1 MTWPEGTG
9 EMAEMIRTFD
19 WTATSLGPVESWP
32 RNLRQTIELI
42 LAHPLPMAL
51 FWGPEHIHLYND
63 DYARLL
69 QYKHPASLGQP
80 LHAIWPEVEHFNRQV
95 FARVFQGESILQKD
109 ELYPS
114 DAETGA
120 LQHNWFLLAYS
131 PARDDDG
138 HVAGV
143 LVTVMNVTRQVSAE
157 HLLRDAEERQAFL
170 LRLSDALR
178 PLSDPAAVQKTAT
191 LMMNQRFGATRSA
204 YLELGPDGDL
214 VTTVEG
220 QKAGSTRMPRQ
231 FRISDFSAW
240 SAEAF
245 AQGRGVPIDDI
256 DQDPRLSDAAR
267 ATFRAMGMRAAAGV
281 PLCKGGRPVAAV
293 GIGLASPHKWTRS
306 DLYLLE
312 EVAKRTWEAL
322 ERARAETDLRQSEQR
337 LQLALDATSMGT
349 FVWNLQTNAI
359 DYDARAKDLLGQPQ
373 WPTVNLG
380 AFLTEL
386 IHPDDRDRFA
396 QGSKRMLAPDSDG
409 QFWEEF
415 RTRLPDGRIR
425 WLAVASRAV
434 SQEGG
439 PPTHVVGTVRDV
451 TVTREVQD
459 AIQAS
464 EERLRILVA
473 ELQHRVRNILTV
485 VRSVFSRTVEAGGEA
500 QDVADHFRG
509 RLDALARTQVVMTQ
523 TAAGTADLEN
533 LIRDELMSVGVH
545 DGVNVRIE
553 GPDVLLSSR
562 IAESL
567 GLAIHELTTNALK
580 YGALKIEGAK
590 LDIRWTVSHEPDRPL
605 RLEFTWQEQGVPA
618 ISLSPAREGFGR
630 ELIEEALPYRLGAET
645 RLEFRGGGLRCTLSV
660 PLDVVDAGLPP
671 LDRMLSNEQP

>member
-9 EMAEMIRTFD
+9 EVAAMIRTFD
-19 WTATSLGPVESWP
+19 WTATPLGPVEGWS
-32 RNLRQTIELI
+32 RNLRQTTELI

-51 FWGPEHIHLYND
+51 LWGPDHIHLYND

-69 QYKHPASLGQP
+69 QHKHPASLGQP
-80 LHAIWPEVEHFNRQV
+80 LHAVWPEVEHFNRSV

-114 DAETGA
+114 DDPSGR

-143 LVTVMNVTRQVSAE
+143 LVTIMNVTRQVSAE
-157 HLLRDAEERQAFL
+157 HLLRDAEERQTFL

-178 PLSDPAAVQKTAT
+178 PLTDPAAVQKTAT
-191 LMMNQRFGATRSA
+191 RLMNRRFNTTRSA

-220 QKAGSTRMPRQ
+220 HEVGSTQMPRQ
-231 FRISDFSAW
+231 FRISDFGAW

-245 AQGRGVPIDDI
+245 AQGRCVPIDDV

-267 ATFRAMGMRAAAGV
+267 ANFHAMGMRAAAGV
-281 PLCKGGRPVAAV
+281 PLCKDGRPVAAV
-293 GIGLASPHKWTRS
+293 GIGLATPHQWTRS
-306 DLYLLE
+306 DLHLLD

-322 ERARAETDLRQSEQR
+322 ERARAESDLRRSEQR

-349 FVWNLQTNAI
+349 FVWDLQTDAI
-359 DYDARAKDLLGQPQ
+359 DYDARAIDLLGQPQ
-373 WPTVNLG
+373 SPTVDLD
-380 AFLTEL
+380 AFLTDL

-396 QGSKRMLAPDSDG
+396 QATQRMLAPGGDG

-415 RTRLPDGRIR
+415 RTGLPDGRTR
-425 WLAVASRAV
+425 WLSVASRAV
-434 SQEGG
+434 SPDGG
-439 PPTHVVGTVRDV
+439 RATHVVGTVRDI
-451 TVTREVQD
+451 TVTREAQD
-459 AIQAS
+459 AIRAS

-500 QDVADHFRG
+500 EDVADHFRG

-545 DGVNVRIE
+545 DGANVRIE

-590 LDIRWTVSHEPDRPL
+590 LDIRWKVSHDSDGAP
-605 RLEFTWQEQGVPA
+605 RLEFTWQERGVPA
-618 ISLSPAREGFGR
+618 ISLNPAREGFGR

-645 RLEFRGGGLRCTLSV
+645 RLDFRGGGLCCTLSV
-660 PLDVVDAGLPP
+660 PLDIVDAGLPP
-671 LDRMLSNEQP
+671 LDRMLSNGKP